1 MEIPKTTKDKPYI
14 EFRFDK
20 KGKIKLSA
28 TSDWWGGKNA
38 GFSCS
43 DGTEGNTCEPKNLKS
58 YIKAYKYK
66 KIKDIEKQ
74 ILILQKNLDVVKSQ
88 SENWNF

>member
-28 TSDWWGGKNA
+28 TSIWWGKNA
-38 GFSCS
+38 GFLF
-43 DGTEGNTCEPKNLKS
+43 GNLKT
-58 YIKAYKYK
+58 YLYLFK
-66 KIKDIEKQ
+66 KIIYIPCYKS
-74 ILILQKNLDVVKSQ
+74 VKIKRHESIYKIFTE
-88 SENWNF
+88 SR